1 MTGEFAQQ
9 IGGLQVQAKTA
20 EKNVDTLF
28 NSNEKRK
35 VEQAKTT
42 MAINSLQN
50 LVSETNH
57 ANEGL
62 VSAMESLERSVK
74 KIDETVDKVNT
85 QVVVLGGKVAALE
98 GRLFNW
104 QKFLSAIGSK
114 PGLYIIT
121 IICLTLTIVSLAILA
136 PETLPQFFDVVGAK
150 AKG

>member
-1 MTGEFAQQ
+1 MTDGFAQQ

-28 NSNEKRK
+28 KSNEKRK
-35 VEQAKTT
+35 VEQAGTT

-57 ANEGL
+57 VNEGL

-74 KIDETVDKVNT
+74 KIDETVSKVNT

-114 PGLYIIT
+114 QGLYITT
-121 IICLTLTIVSLAILA
+121 IICLTLTIISLAILA
-136 PETLPQFFDVVGAK
+136 PETLPQFFDVVGTK
-150 AKG
+150 AKS